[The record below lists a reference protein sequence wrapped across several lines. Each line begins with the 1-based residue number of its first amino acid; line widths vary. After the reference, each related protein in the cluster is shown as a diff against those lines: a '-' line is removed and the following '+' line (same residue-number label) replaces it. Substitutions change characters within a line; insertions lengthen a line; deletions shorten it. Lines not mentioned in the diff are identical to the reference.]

1 MAIDI
6 KNLIADAL
14 LELCNKKPLAKISI
28 ADIQKSPACPV
39 RRFITTFGIRM
50 I

>member
-14 LELCNKKPLAKISI
+14 LELCNEKPLAKISI

-39 RRFITTFGIRM
+39 RRLITTSGIKM

>member
-14 LELCNKKPLAKISI
+14 LELCNEKPLVKISI

-39 RRFITTFGIRM
+39 RRLITTSGIRM

>member
-6 KNLIADAL
+6 KNLIADTL
-14 LELCNKKPLAKISI
+14 LELCNEKPLAKISI

-39 RRFITTFGIRM
+39 RRFITTSGIRM

>member
-1 MAIDI
+1 MSIDI

-14 LELCNKKPLAKISI
+14 LELCNEKPLAKISI
-28 ADIQKSPACPV
+28 ADIQESPACPV
-39 RRFITTFGIRM
+39 RRLITTSGIRM

>member
-14 LELCNKKPLAKISI
+14 LELCNEKLLAKISI

>member
-14 LELCNKKPLAKISI
+14 LELCNEKPLAKISI
-28 ADIQKSPACPV
+28 ADIQKSPAWPV

>member
-14 LELCNKKPLAKISI
+14 LELCNEKPLAEISI

-39 RRFITTFGIRM
+39 RRLITTSGIRM

>member
-14 LELCNKKPLAKISI
+14 LELCNENPLAKISI

>member
-1 MAIDI
+1 MSIDI

-14 LELCNKKPLAKISI
+14 LELCNEKPLAKISI

-39 RRFITTFGIRM
+39 RRLITTSGLSM

>member
-6 KNLIADAL
+6 KVLIADAL
-14 LELCNKKPLAKISI
+14 LELCNEKPLAKISI